1 MQPSWLSLMP
11 PLIVICSAFITR
23 KLNTSLFIGIISSG
37 LIAAQWSAQGTF
49 TLVLDR
55 FWGRLSD
62 MDNIYL
68 YSFLLIVG
76 IIIVLINQTGG
87 AIAFA
92 HTITKR
98 LRDSRAAQSSS
109 ILLSFLLF
117 IDDYLSILT
126 VGHVMQPITDRFAIS
141 RLKLAFLVHSLA
153 GSVVILSPV
162 SSWVAAINA
171 YLDQAGIGADVT
183 ENVKVLADPFYIYL
197 RTIPFTFYSFL
208 VIGSVWF
215 IVRRN
220 ISFGPM
226 KTHETPNTHSQEP
239 QSKSPDHQSRDR
251 QSRDH
256 RSGTIADLLLPIGT
270 LLFSVIIGIAYS
282 GGYYLLGG
290 EYSLLEAFKNNQET
304 FLIMFIASML
314 ALSIGVFF
322 GLARN
327 TLRIQELPDMT
338 TRGIQLMYEPVI
350 MVFLAS
356 TLGILMKDDLQTGR
370 YLAHLLLGSVS
381 VNLLPVMFFIV
392 SLLTTLATGSA
403 WGTFALMILIAIQ
416 MLTTLLQVPIPTD
429 PAAIPVLFPVL
440 GAIFSGAVCGDHIS
454 PMSETTIMTATST
467 NVSPLEHAYTQL
479 PYALPA
485 VLCTALAFLISGYL
499 INYSAW
505 VNVGIS
511 LGVSMGLCLGM
522 LAFLNIKK

>member
-1 MQPSWLSLMP
+1 MPLSWLSLVP
-11 PLIVICSAFITR
+11 PLIVICSAAILR
-23 KLNTSLFIGIISSG
+23 KLNTSLFIGIVAAG
-37 LIAAQWSAQGTF
+37 LIAAQWAPVGAF
-49 TLVLDR
+49 TLVSER
-55 FWGRLSD
+55 FWGRISD
-62 MDNIYL
+62 MDNLYL

-76 IIIVLINQTGG
+76 VIIALVNQTGG
-87 AIAFA
+87 AVAFA

-98 LRDSRAAQSSS
+98 LRNSRAAQSSS
-109 ILLSFLLF
+109 MFLSLLLF

-126 VGHVMQPITDRFAIS
+126 VGHVMQPITDRFAIP

-153 GSVVILSPV
+153 GSIVILSPI

-171 YLDQAGIGADVT
+171 YLDQAGIGVEAT
-183 ENVKVLADPFYIYL
+183 EQVKVLADPFYIYL
-197 RTIPFTFYSFL
+197 RTIPFIFYSFL
-208 VIGSVWF
+208 IIGSVLF
-215 IVRRN
+215 IVRAN

-226 KTHETPNTHSQEP
+226 EKHEASAQNPHTQQTH
-239 QSKSPDHQSRDR
+239 PDDEQT
-251 QSRDH
+251 
-256 RSGTIADLLLPIGT
+256 SGTIADLLLPIGI

-290 EYSLLEAFKNNQET
+290 EYSLLEAFKNNQNT
-304 FLIMFIASML
+304 FLIMFVAGIL
-314 ALSIGVFF
+314 ALSIGTLF
-322 GLARN
+322 GLMRN
-327 TLRIQELPDMT
+327 TLSLQELPPIA

-381 VNLLPVMFFIV
+381 VNLLPVMFFFV

-416 MLTTLLQVPIPTD
+416 MLTSLLQVPIPTD
-429 PAAIPVLFPVL
+429 PAVIPVLFPVL

-505 VNVGIS
+505 VNVSIS
-511 LGVSMGLCLGM
+511 LGISMGLCLAM
-522 LAFLNIKK
+522 LAVLNRKK